1 MDDDYYSSI
10 KRLSKMK
17 ITIAIA
23 LFVAAVAIFV
33 GGKAF
38 ALVSRHTVE
47 SRIAVILKKKPHLKE
62 AAKISGGKL
71 RILIFKNDGIEYLNP
86 NSRFYLSLK
95 VSYPNVSDRAR
106 AKVDKRVN
114 LGGDIMIHGKAVTI

>member
-1 MDDDYYSSI
+1 MDDDYFSSI

-17 ITIAIA
+17 VTIAIA

-47 SRIAVILKKKPHLKE
+47 SRIAVILKKKLFGLDDTSKEGRVLK
-62 AAKISGGKL
+62 
-71 RILIFKNDGIEYLNP
+71 
-86 NSRFYLSLK
+86 
-95 VSYPNVSDRAR
+95 
-106 AKVDKRVN
+106 
-114 LGGDIMIHGKAVTI
+114 